1 MIDFSH
7 PHWRELARQLLDHSP
22 LVIRARQYLPL
33 VGLLKDNQLLLALG
47 NHRYELTPAGR
58 RYLTREL
65 MLAELACAPPEPEE
79 WLHAQ
84 GWQLGE
90 RVNERVLAALY
101 RKGEASFS
109 PVEQIN
115 FEDKGIRLC
124 SDLPLRLRAARPF
137 SLFFSGGTLLDAA
150 PWLHTL
156 GEVALPARTLAG
168 LGKILWGEGE
178 IQRVIST
185 DSVGVFA
192 ELSLPDDALLVWLPA
207 QDPGA
212 LQPLIA
218 ALPPQAGVIALFAGL
233 LCYGLLGSSRFAIV
247 SATSSSAAVLAAAT
261 LSLAEG
267 DVQLRGIAHMR
278 SIDAAVHNF
287 AALREN
293 AGLPA
298 VQRLAWF
305 NHGFMGAAVV
315 DDTLQLSDLRMGNE
329 PDYFFRFAVA
339 QRAGPRCSRSCWPA
353 ASSAAWCLA

>member
-1 MIDFSH
+1 MRVIDFSH
-7 PHWRELARQLLDHSP
+7 PEWRALAQQLLDEAP
-22 LVIRARQYLPL
+22 QVIRGRQWQPL
-33 VGLLKDNQLLLALG
+33 IGMLRDNQLLLPLG

-79 WLHAQ
+79 WLHAR

-212 LQPLIA
+212 LQHLIA
-218 ALPPQAGVIALFAGL
+218 ALPPQTLWSHLTALDPAGVDRVL
-233 LCYGLLGSSRFAIV
+233 
-247 SATSSSAAVLAAAT
+247 VLA
-261 LSLAEG
+261 
-267 DVQLRGIAHMR
+267 
-278 SIDAAVHNF
+278 
-287 AALREN
+287 
-293 AGLPA
+293 
-298 VQRLAWF
+298 QRLGRPASWWLPRDLAPIKEAY
-305 NHGFMGAAVV
+305 AAP
-315 DDTLQLSDLRMGNE
+315 LQDARPWEPSRIPRPLRALCGDLVESNRGLSAEVCAL
-329 PDYFFRFAVA
+329 
-339 QRAGPRCSRSCWPA
+339 
-353 ASSAAWCLA
+353 ASGWHAIG

>member
-1 MIDFSH
+1 MRVIDFSH
-7 PHWRELARQLLDHSP
+7 PEWRVLAQQLLDEAP
-22 LVIRARQYLPL
+22 QVIRGRQWQPL
-33 VGLLKDNQLLLALG
+33 IGMLRDNQLLLPLG

-218 ALPPQAGVIALFAGL
+218 ALP
-233 LCYGLLGSSRFAIV
+233 
-247 SATSSSAAVLAAAT
+247 
-261 LSLAEG
+261 
-267 DVQLRGIAHMR
+267 
-278 SIDAAVHNF
+278 
-287 AALREN
+287 
-293 AGLPA
+293 
-298 VQRLAWF
+298 
-305 NHGFMGAAVV
+305 
-315 DDTLQLSDLRMGNE
+315 
-329 PDYFFRFAVA
+329 
-339 QRAGPRCSRSCWPA
+339 
-353 ASSAAWCLA
+353 